1 MGCLGVTK
9 FVLLLTAGV
18 FAASLATSANAEE
31 VIKPLTIQ
39 KPVAAAKSTQAFV
52 GLGGLGAG
60 ALTGLAIGG
69 LVIIGVALS
78 TSSTTGT

>member
-1 MGCLGVTK
+1 MKK

-39 KPVAAAKSTQAFV
+39 KPVAAAKSTQGL
-52 GLGGLGAG
+52 GLGGLGG
-60 ALTGLAIGG
+60 PALTGLAIGG

>member
-1 MGCLGVTK
+1 MKIVENCEMKK

-39 KPVAAAKSTQAFV
+39 KPVAAAKSTQ
-52 GLGGLGAG
+52 
-60 ALTGLAIGG
+60 
-69 LVIIGVALS
+69 
-78 TSSTTGT
+78 

>member
-1 MGCLGVTK
+1 MKK

-39 KPVAAAKSTQAFV
+39 KPVAAAKSTQGL

-60 ALTGLAIGG
+60 AGSALLIGG
-69 LVIIGVALS
+69 LIITGIALS
-78 TSSTTGT
+78 TSSTSGT